1 MFFHGR
7 GGYGG
12 SALAAMW
19 GPSRMPVAGV
29 PRLGDN
35 GPMHPV
41 LLPLA
46 MPLEIGLL
54 VAVASG
60 VLLFI
65 LKKKGSS

>member
-1 MFFHGR
+1 
-7 GGYGG
+7 
-12 SALAAMW
+12 
-19 GPSRMPVAGV
+19 
-29 PRLGDN
+29 
-35 GPMHPV
+35 MHPV

>member
-1 MFFHGR
+1 
-7 GGYGG
+7 
-12 SALAAMW
+12 MW

-35 GPMHPV
+35 GPMHPI